1 MIIINNE
8 TSTNHYQLKII
19 KSIMMRHNRTKMID
33 TLIKIFLLSNIGN
46 EIICISE
53 PRKPNIVFILA
64 DDLGYN
70 GIGYINPSIISPNID
85 SLAKSGIQ
93 LKQNYVQPVCTPS
106 RAALLT
112 GMYPYHIGRQSGIIK
127 PTGNINITTV

>member
-1 MIIINNE
+1 
-8 TSTNHYQLKII
+8 
-19 KSIMMRHNRTKMID
+19 MID
-33 TLIKIFLLSNIGN
+33 NWIQIFLLSYIVN

-53 PRKPNIVFILA
+53 SRKPNIVFILA

-70 GIGYINPSIISPNID
+70 GIGYNNPSIISPNID
-85 SLAKSGIQ
+85 NLARTGIR
-93 LKQNYVQPVCTPS
+93 LDQNYVQPVCTPS

-127 PTGNINITTV
+127 PTGNINLMTISS